1 MTPPMPVYSRP
12 AMRNDVKPV
21 IPSRRPKADA
31 PVGAGAGP
39 GTAKRGDN
47 QGTYDVAG
55 DSAYDDERK
64 PGTRH
69 ERGDARDPAGPKPST
84 LRGGM
89 AATGGA
95 VTDPS
100 GTTGPVSRSSDR
112 LNRTTGKLRA
122 GRDAERSAR
131 TAAVGDVNAFA
142 IPTGDSS
149 IGVPILMAL
158 LAATIGLLGLIAYW
172 SWPTTSSA
180 PAEDDGQ
187 IRVNDVDAVIE

>member
-1 MTPPMPVYSRP
+1 MNDRETVYSRP
-12 AMRNDVKPV
+12 AMRNDIKPV
-21 IPSRRPKADA
+21 IPPRRSGDA
-31 PVGAGAGP
+31 PPPPARGGG

-64 PGTRH
+64 PSTRH
-69 ERGDARDPAGPKPST
+69 ERGDARDPAGPKPSA
-84 LRGGM
+84 RYGNAG
-89 AATGGA
+89 TGGA

-131 TAAVGDVNAFA
+131 TAAVGDVNTYA

-149 IGVPILMAL
+149 IGVPILMAV